1 MKIFQ
6 LKVYLD
12 LVLEQQL
19 KLEKIFL
26 NLEIGQS
33 AENSNPDRF
42 FDASNLIVA
51 NTAFIADVA
60 YGRMRDA
67 YPSYNPPAGQMD
79 KIVRMILLMYLNLL
93 HITSDT
99 VEMISQ

>member
-1 MKIFQ
+1 M
-6 LKVYLD
+6 
-12 LVLEQQL
+12 
-19 KLEKIFL
+19 EKSL

-67 YPSYNPPAGQMD
+67 YPSYNPPAGTNGQD
-79 KIVRMILLMYLNLL
+79 CKDDIVDVLESVAYNLRYGGNDL
-93 HITSDT
+93 
-99 VEMISQ
+99 Q